1 MFAFAVHSRDFRL
14 SLSLAIALFLLLWP
28 AAGWA
33 YTAEQQQACSDDAF
47 RLCSAEIPDVDRVT
61 ACMVRQQSELSP
73 GCRVF
78 FRPDPPVTP
87 VETGKPLSITP
98 AHTAKTAQTE
108 EIQLD
113 HDPMRLN
120 RIMIS
125 SLCLGM
131 IFSKNRFPLFRIMLQ
146 RSPPERWRPRVF
158 AGSDLFC
165 SRHRRPPFAK
175 TGRCRCAHR

>member
-1 MFAFAVHSRDFRL
+1 MFAFVARSGDFQL

-47 RLCSAEIPDVDRVT
+47 RLCSAEIPDVERIT

-78 FRPDPPVTP
+78 FRPDPPATP

-98 AHTAKTAQTE
+98 AHLRK
-108 EIQLD
+108 
-113 HDPMRLN
+113 
-120 RIMIS
+120 
-125 SLCLGM
+125 
-131 IFSKNRFPLFRIMLQ
+131 
-146 RSPPERWRPRVF
+146 PRK
-158 AGSDLFC
+158 
-165 SRHRRPPFAK
+165 PKKP
-175 TGRCRCAHR
+175 T